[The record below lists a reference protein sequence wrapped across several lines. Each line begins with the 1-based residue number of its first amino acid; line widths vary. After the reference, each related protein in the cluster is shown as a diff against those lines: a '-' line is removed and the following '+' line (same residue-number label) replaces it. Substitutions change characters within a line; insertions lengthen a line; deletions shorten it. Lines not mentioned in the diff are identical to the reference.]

1 MHVHCPRLLLILVL
15 WPLGHVALVGSS
27 QKWTVEHPQTLF
39 AWEGACVWIPCKYKM
54 PAWNSHLDGV
64 LLYHNYDFDNH
75 TKDFKGHV
83 LYNNTKV
90 ESPPSEQ
97 GRVTFWGN
105 RENNCSLEIHQIR
118 VTDNGKLGLRMISGG
133 DKWMEQLHLNIS
145 KTPFPPYIQM
155 PSEIHASQSLTLT
168 CRLNF
173 ACSRYHI
180 YLKWFLEEHEIT
192 SITSITSAPDST
204 QNVYTESELT
214 FQPEWKDHGKTVTC
228 QVRTST
234 QMLSESRVV
243 LDVKHIPQLKIEV
256 TSKEVMKGGSVTMT
270 CQVISSNPDYRTV
283 SWVKDGQPLKGQ
295 NLTLT
300 LQSVTKDMSGKYRC
314 QVLNDLGLGQSEE
327 VALTVL
333 FAPESSRVHIYS
345 SPAEEGKSIELI
357 CESLASPKATNY
369 TWYHNGRPVLGET
382 QEKLRIP
389 KVSLRH
395 AGKYSCVAQ
404 NRLGL
409 GKIKEETELDVQY
422 APKEVTTVIQNP
434 TPIREGDSVTLACSY
449 NSSNPAVTSYQWSP
463 QGSGNEI
470 SPGVLR
476 IQNVAWDSRPISC
489 AACNNHG
496 CSWGAPVSLNVH
508 YAPRAVKVLKV
519 SPSSEIHAGQHVILQ
534 CSFSGSHPPEVRI
547 VWRKN
552 GSLVQEGKELSFSS
566 ISPEDSGKYNCIV
579 NNSIGETPS
588 KAWDLQVLYAP
599 RRLRVSISP
608 GNSVMEGKKAILSCE
623 GDANPPV
630 SQYVWLDSSDRDLP
644 FFSQKLSLEP
654 LRVQHTGSYRCQG
667 INPLGMGESPPST
680 LTVYYS
686 PESIGKRAALGLGF
700 CLAVCILAI
709 WGMKLQKKWKQN
721 QSQQGLQENSS
732 GQSFFVRNKKTR
744 RTPLSEGPQSQGC
757 YNLAMDDSVSY
768 AILRFPET
776 DTPRVGDAET
786 SGAQGPS
793 PNKDD
798 TVTYSVLQKRH
809 VSDYENVTPSH
820 PEDDGIHYSEL
831 VQFGAGKRPQAKED
845 VEYVTLKH

>member
-243 LDVKHIPQLKIEV
+243 LDVKH
-256 TSKEVMKGGSVTMT
+256 
-270 CQVISSNPDYRTV
+270 
-283 SWVKDGQPLKGQ
+283 
-295 NLTLT
+295 
-300 LQSVTKDMSGKYRC
+300 
-314 QVLNDLGLGQSEE
+314 
-327 VALTVL
+327 
-333 FAPESSRVHIYS
+333 
-345 SPAEEGKSIELI
+345 
-357 CESLASPKATNY
+357 
-369 TWYHNGRPVLGET
+369 
-382 QEKLRIP
+382 
-389 KVSLRH
+389 
-395 AGKYSCVAQ
+395 
-404 NRLGL
+404 
-409 GKIKEETELDVQY
+409 